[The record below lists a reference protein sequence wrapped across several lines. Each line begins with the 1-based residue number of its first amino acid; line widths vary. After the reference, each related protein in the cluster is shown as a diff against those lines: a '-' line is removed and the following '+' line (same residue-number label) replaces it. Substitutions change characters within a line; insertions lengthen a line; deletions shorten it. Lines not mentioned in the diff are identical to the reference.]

1 VTRITTGAAL
11 CVLGLL
17 SVVTLSACTP
27 GLSTSSGAS
36 DPRPRVEAVSD
47 FTDVATDVSDQF
59 QTQLTD
65 MRNQVINIQAA
76 IKSWPN
82 EGNMQCYLQLQ
93 VSIGQQFQDL
103 VSLRPQI
110 QTMVANET
118 SDSDA
123 EATLIN
129 QMQSSLDALKKTMDG
144 NNKTFIA
151 CGGNSD
157 FLSEGGAPFPG

>member
-1 VTRITTGAAL
+1 MQDATAELLELKIAYLERANIEL
-11 CVLGLL
+11 SDVLYRQQQELDRL
-17 SVVTLSACTP
+17 
-27 GLSTSSGAS
+27 
-36 DPRPRVEAVSD
+36 R
-47 FTDVATDVSDQF
+47 
-59 QTQLTD
+59 
-65 MRNQVINIQAA
+65 
-76 IKSWPN
+76 
-82 EGNMQCYLQLQ
+82 
-93 VSIGQQFQDL
+93 QQFQDL

-123 EATLIN
+123 EATLIK